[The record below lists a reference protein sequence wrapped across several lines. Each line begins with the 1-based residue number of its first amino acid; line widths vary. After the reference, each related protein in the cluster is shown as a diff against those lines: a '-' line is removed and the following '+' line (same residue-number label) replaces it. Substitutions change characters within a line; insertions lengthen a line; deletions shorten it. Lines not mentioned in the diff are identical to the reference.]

1 MRHSRPLIFA
11 TSNTS
16 SASKWT
22 PWELGYFDG
31 FKPGHVAILPLVKTA
46 GSGFEGQE
54 YLGLYPYIERIRFTD
69 RAPGLAISTS
79 ATHAQPIRSFVAS
92 GFGGRS

>member
-1 MRHSRPLIFA
+1 M
-11 TSNTS
+11 
-16 SASKWT
+16 

-31 FKPGHVAILPLVKTA
+31 FRPGHVAIFPLVKTP

-54 YLGLYPYIERIRFTD
+54 YLGLYPYIGHIRFTD

-79 ATHAQPIRSFVAS
+79 ATHAQPIRSFVTS
-92 GFGGRS
+92 GFGRQS